1 MRRCLPP
8 LVILAAAM
16 TLSSAAL
23 AQNPNCPP
31 GSWFCAES
39 DAQPSAPPAQTP
51 RAATP
56 DTEVEQPEGPAPAQ
70 HPRRQGITRRHLP
83 PVVVYD
89 QPQEPHVVIV
99 SPGYR
104 PAHRIET
111 VPPPPARPMWHPEW
125 AINLRVEGLAFGHNG
140 ASNTG
145 MGGIGGSL
153 RFRPA
158 PHFAIDAGFDLLAGN
173 DFNGFERT
181 ETPFTLNGIIYVN
194 PRNRVQLYLLGG
206 MQFSH
211 ADVRSDQP
219 NPLLHKDHDGYS
231 AQYSY
236 FGGQGGGGLEFRLSR
251 RIGLD
256 LDVVGFMRHRTDNGP
271 EPEYVDWQRGRATNT
286 SAGALFRG
294 GLSFWW

>member
-1 MRRCLPP
+1 
-8 LVILAAAM
+8 M
-16 TLSSAAL
+16 TLSSAAF
-23 AQNPNCPP
+23 AQNPNCPA

-39 DAQPSAPPAQTP
+39 DAAPSDKPAQTP
-51 RAATP
+51 RANVP
-56 DTEVEQPEGPAPAQ
+56 DADVDQPDVPAPAQ
-70 HPRRQGITRRHLP
+70 HPRRQAPPPGYATPPP

-104 PAHRIET
+104 PAHRVE
-111 VPPPPARPMWHPEW
+111 VAPPPPAHPRWQSEW
-125 AINLRVEGLAFGHNG
+125 AINLRVEGIAFGHQG
-140 ASNTG
+140 AQNTG

-181 ETPFTLNGIIYVN
+181 ETPFTLNGMIYVN

-206 MQFSH
+206 MMFSR

-219 NPLLHKDHDGYS
+219 SPLLRKDHDGYS
-231 AQYSY
+231 AQYTY
-236 FGGQGGGGLEFRLSR
+236 FGGQGGGGLEFRISR
-251 RIGLD
+251 RVGLD
-256 LDVVGFMRHRTDNGP
+256 LDVVGFMRRRTDNGP
-271 EPEYVDWQRGRATNT
+271 EPEYVDWAHGRATNT